1 MFNGKK
7 ITSSP
12 QQQPWQDAAARDR
25 AGEGNGLERSRSFP
39 SHSLPPRPPAA
50 RPPAAPNALHPFAAP
65 LPASN
70 PFASRLPASNP
81 FASRLPASNPFVSRL
96 RASRPLSGP
105 RDGSSSSSSSS
116 SDLFFD
122 ANDEFP
128 RPDPYETSSS
138 STASSCDT
146 SLFTSEED
154 VSDAT
159 KAKREVRDILR
170 LQGYDED
177 EL

>member
-12 QQQPWQDAAARDR
+12 QQPWQDAAARDR
-25 AGEGNGLERSRSFP
+25 AGEGNSLARSRSFP
-39 SHSLPPRPPAA
+39 SHSLPPHRPAA

-65 LPASN
+65 
-70 PFASRLPASNP
+70 LPASNP

-128 RPDPYETSSS
+128 TESASYETSGSS
-138 STASSCDT
+138 STETNASDRQERHGDS
-146 SLFTSEED
+146 SAFTSDED
-154 VSDAT
+154 VSDQM
-159 KAKREVRDILR
+159 KANREYRDRIR
-170 LQGYDED
+170 AEYPNFHFPA
-177 EL
+177 